1 MPIGG
6 GYPSLLSQGFD
17 VRLVLILIIVSLVGP
32 PAFAKSEPR
41 RRECHRLTSQIARYE
56 GDVERAR
63 ERGDEL
69 WENATREHIG
79 RLSERRVSRCPQF
92 ADDGAAARRWRQFGQ
107 MLGTAAK
114 LAAKYFTMGAY

>member
-1 MPIGG
+1 M
-6 GYPSLLSQGFD
+6 
-17 VRLVLILIIVSLVGP
+17 RLVVIMIVVCLVGP

-63 ERGDEL
+63 ERGNEL
-69 WENATREHIG
+69 WEDATLAHIE
-79 RLSERRVSRCPQF
+79 RLSERRASRCPQY
-92 ADDGAAARRWRQFGQ
+92 AEDKTAAMRMRQFGR

-114 LAAKYFTMGAY
+114 LAARYFTMGY